1 MHITTRGGSKTQKKY
16 VKSMAD
22 FCGEMLLGSRLYPK
36 IELRIELVKN
46 LMKKEKI
53 YGDAI
58 WEDDERYPKEFTIR
72 ADASQPLR
80 RVLETIAHEMVH
92 VKQYAKNEL
101 HEYTMKKGH
110 RYKGEFFSDKL
121 NYWDE
126 PWEIEAHGREIGLFV
141 RWAEKHKLGKRQW
154 THDPGEAQ

>member
-22 FCGEMLLGSRLYPK
+22 FCGQKLLGSRLYHK
-36 IELRIELVKN
+36 IELRIELVKH
-46 LMKKEKI
+46 LMKNEKI

-58 WEDDERYPKEFTIR
+58 WEDEERYPKEFTIR

-80 RVLETIAHEMVH
+80 RILETIAHEMVH

-101 HEYTMKKGH
+101 H
-110 RYKGEFFSDKL
+110 
-121 NYWDE
+121 
-126 PWEIEAHGREIGLFV
+126 
-141 RWAEKHKLGKRQW
+141 
-154 THDPGEAQ
+154 